1 MDNIAQLFAQ
11 HLPNPQRA
19 LYRHHRDGAWYDV
32 CVADLASLAA
42 LWQAAFAAHS
52 FVADDRVAICL
63 KNGIQWVAVDLAA
76 LGAGLVV
83 VPLYV
88 DDNPENIAYCVQNS
102 GARLVVVENDRMRN
116 ALERAGVTAAGVI
129 VVRPEADD
137 DLRGVE
143 RFLPVTASDY
153 RVAPVDPKSLATICY
168 TSGTGGRP
176 KGVMLSHR
184 NVLAN
189 VESILKLGIGR
200 TDDEFLSFL
209 PLSHMFERTG
219 GYYMPLALGARVT
232 YARSV
237 NHLAD
242 DLAEQKP
249 TAIFAVP
256 RVFEKFA
263 QKIYAATKEPGL
275 KRTLFLQCVDR
286 GYRVARGEGNFLD
299 RLLVPLLRR
308 LVARPIVAR
317 LGGRLR
323 LAVLGGAAVDASI
336 PRLFMGLGLPILQGY
351 GMTEA
356 SPVISVNTL
365 TDNDPASVGPALP
378 GVEVRLTEQKEIVA
392 RGANVMQ
399 IGRAH
404 V

>member
-1 MDNIAQLFAQ
+1 MENIAQLFAQ
-11 HLPNPQRA
+11 HLPNGQRA

-32 CVADLASLAA
+32 TVADLASLAA

-52 FVADDRVAICL
+52 FVAGDRVAICL

-102 GARLVVVENDRMRN
+102 GVRLVVVENDRMRN
-116 ALERAGVTAAGVI
+116 ALERAGVTAAGIV

-137 DLRGVE
+137 DPRGVE
-143 RFLPVTASDY
+143 RFLPSTGSEY
-153 RVAPVDPKSLATICY
+153 RVAAVDPKSLATICY

-200 TDDEFLSFL
+200 ADDEFLSFL

-219 GYYMPLALGARVT
+219 GYYMPLSLGAKVT

-237 NHLAD
+237 AHLAD

-286 GYRVARGEGNFLD
+286 GSRVARG
-299 RLLVPLLRR
+299 
-308 LVARPIVAR
+308 AR
-317 LGGRLR
+317 
-323 LAVLGGAAVDASI
+323 
-336 PRLFMGLGLPILQGY
+336 
-351 GMTEA
+351 
-356 SPVISVNTL
+356 
-365 TDNDPASVGPALP
+365 
-378 GVEVRLTEQKEIVA
+378 
-392 RGANVMQ
+392 
-399 IGRAH
+399 
-404 V
+404 